1 MTWSIL
7 CNLFFLYNKKRH
19 GRILFFHTYYL
30 LLYSTRYTFFSI
42 ICVSCT
48 YFPLRVNW
56 IHSIHAYHLYLI
68 LHPEQEAWHQS
79 WWLSALLTLLSFLW
93 KTLSVSYP
101 WGWKTG
107 CTASQTSPGQISHKS
122 MSEYAQSVSR
132 SDNWKNRCQK
142 VSRLYPLS
150 LFGKSAPYPY

>member
-68 LHPEQEAWHQS
+68 LHPGSEISDH
-79 WWLSALLTLLSFLW
+79 SAMPAATAPAASFHL
-93 KTLSVSYP
+93 KVLSVSSFLPFADSEAGAARPFFPGCPCSSSLSAYP
-101 WGWKTG
+101 SNGFTK
-107 CTASQTSPGQISHKS
+107 
-122 MSEYAQSVSR
+122 
-132 SDNWKNRCQK
+132 
-142 VSRLYPLS
+142 
-150 LFGKSAPYPY
+150 

>member
-68 LHPEQEAWHQS
+68 LHQAQAPVHLYTMLLQAKDAGSDLPTVQYRFY
-79 WWLSALLTLLSFLW
+79 ALTLLYNAQMLFLCC
-93 KTLSVSYP
+93 LN
-101 WGWKTG
+101 
-107 CTASQTSPGQISHKS
+107 ILL
-122 MSEYAQSVSR
+122 
-132 SDNWKNRCQK
+132 N
-142 VSRLYPLS
+142 L
-150 LFGKSAPYPY
+150 LFQVH

>member
-68 LHPEQEAWHQS
+68 LHPG
-79 WWLSALLTLLSFLW
+79 SADLLCEIKQQARAASLSFQW
-93 KTLSVSYP
+93 KIPGFFSAWEAGVF
-101 WGWKTG
+101 
-107 CTASQTSPGQISHKS
+107 CTALQTSSC
-122 MSEYAQSVSR
+122 QS
-132 SDNWKNRCQK
+132 SDTFLPE
-142 VSRLYPLS
+142 S
-150 LFGKSAPYPY
+150 FPYL

>member
-68 LHPEQEAWHQS
+68 LHLIQEFWDH
-79 WWLSALLTLLSFLW
+79 LTLPVRFLHAESFHQRIFSFSYWRHRLIPLTPIILEFFLW
-93 KTLSVSYP
+93 QL
-101 WGWKTG
+101 
-107 CTASQTSPGQISHKS
+107 
-122 MSEYAQSVSR
+122 
-132 SDNWKNRCQK
+132 
-142 VSRLYPLS
+142 L
-150 LFGKSAPYPY
+150 

>member
-68 LHPEQEAWHQS
+68 LHQESKFLVYVIMHEQYQFFFS
-79 WWLSALLTLLSFLW
+79 VLPTVFLQVY
-93 KTLSVSYP
+93 L
-101 WGWKTG
+101 
-107 CTASQTSPGQISHKS
+107 
-122 MSEYAQSVSR
+122 
-132 SDNWKNRCQK
+132 KNRQTQESQLAPVISYQK
-142 VSRLYPLS
+142 HFL
-150 LFGKSAPYPY
+150 

>member
-68 LHPEQEAWHQS
+68 LRRG
-79 WWLSALLTLLSFLW
+79 SAVWRRMKTHRQALTSSAYLW
-93 KTLSVSYP
+93 KVLLPFWLVQCEISVTYP
-101 WGWKTG
+101 
-107 CTASQTSPGQISHKS
+107 QISGCPNWIKYRNGFFNLRHFPIIT
-122 MSEYAQSVSR
+122 EIICIENNAQ
-132 SDNWKNRCQK
+132 
-142 VSRLYPLS
+142 L
-150 LFGKSAPYPY
+150 

>member
-68 LHPEQEAWHQS
+68 LHLKSEVRADAARLLQYQFFFSVRRTVFRPAGSDNLRNQKSPLVPAIFFQTLFLLFHK
-79 WWLSALLTLLSFLW
+79 ALLCF
-93 KTLSVSYP
+93 
-101 WGWKTG
+101 
-107 CTASQTSPGQISHKS
+107 
-122 MSEYAQSVSR
+122 
-132 SDNWKNRCQK
+132 SDFPR
-142 VSRLYPLS
+142 R
-150 LFGKSAPYPY
+150 

>member
-68 LHPEQEAWHQS
+68 LRLRSEAPAHRKVPS
-79 WWLSALLTLLSFLW
+79 RSL
-93 KTLSVSYP
+93 LSVSYRLKIHAGRNEIFFP
-101 WGWKTG
+101 VK
-107 CTASQTSPGQISHKS
+107 
-122 MSEYAQSVSR
+122 EYLPAAAFQVH
-132 SDNWKNRCQK
+132 
-142 VSRLYPLS
+142 VFLHL
-150 LFGKSAPYPY
+150 LF

>member
-68 LHPEQEAWHQS
+68 LHQV
-79 WWLSALLTLLSFLW
+79 LLICPDMIMLLQVQLFFSFHRIMNLQAYQDYHLEELI
-93 KTLSVSYP
+93 TDYYGFLVYLVY
-101 WGWKTG
+101 
-107 CTASQTSPGQISHKS
+107 H
-122 MSEYAQSVSR
+122 EV
-132 SDNWKNRCQK
+132 
-142 VSRLYPLS
+142 
-150 LFGKSAPYPY
+150 LF

>member
-68 LHPEQEAWHQS
+68 LHQESKSLVCAIMHGQYQFFFS
-79 WWLSALLTLLSFLW
+79 DLPTAYLQVCLKTRQNPKSRPAPVISYQKHFL
-93 KTLSVSYP
+93 
-101 WGWKTG
+101 
-107 CTASQTSPGQISHKS
+107 
-122 MSEYAQSVSR
+122 
-132 SDNWKNRCQK
+132 
-142 VSRLYPLS
+142 
-150 LFGKSAPYPY
+150 